1 MKTKHDYKQVTK
13 IIIGC
18 AYRVSNQL
26 GCGFLEKV
34 YENALSHEIQKE
46 NLAVTQQCPINV
58 WYDEIVVGEYVADL
72 IVNGNILIELK
83 TVRQFDEVHVAQC
96 LNYLKATRLP
106 LCLLINFGTPKVQI
120 SRIRA

>member
-1 MKTKHDYKQVTK
+1 MKTNHDYKQITE

-46 NLAVTQQCPINV
+46 NLTVTQQCPINV

-96 LNYLKATRLP
+96 LNYLKATHLP

-120 SRIRA
+120 KRIRA